1 MPIGTSHLACQ
12 EPRSLY
18 SGDTPHPEQPG
29 SAPPAARSYTRRGLL
44 AAVASSLAWL
54 VGVASLAI
62 APGCKDSK
70 SDGASGSQ
78 SPESTSEF
86 VIGHYGSLTGNTA
99 HFGQDTDK
107 AIRLAVDEVNTGGGL
122 LGKKVKLVTLD
133 DRGDSAEAANAVSR
147 LIDVEKA
154 QAILGEVASSLSLA
168 GGRVAQRRQVPM
180 ISPSSTNPKVTQV
193 GDYIFRVCFLDPFQG
208 KVMADF
214 ARDHLKLD
222 HVAILKDVKN
232 DYSIGLADAFR
243 AAFTAR
249 GGQIAAEQSY
259 SAGDTDFSAQ
269 VTAIKATNAQALYVP
284 GYYAEV
290 GAIARTAQRLGLKVP
305 LMGGDGWDAP
315 DLFTI
320 GGDALEGS
328 FFSNH
333 FAPDV
338 ASARSQKFVSDFKAK
353 YGQEPSGLGALGYD
367 AAAVLFD
374 AVKRSGKTD
383 PKSIRDALAQTK
395 SFEGVSGMITIN
407 DNRDADKSAVIL
419 EIAGGKAKYRA
430 TVAP

>member
-1 MPIGTSHLACQ
+1 MRRLPPQRH
-12 EPRSLY
+12 RS
-18 SGDTPHPEQPG
+18 SPG
-29 SAPPAARSYTRRGLL
+29 SISCSADGRADRRGFLRAAGSILSSALL
-44 AAVASSLAWL
+44 A
-54 VGVASLAI
+54 GVALGGVI
-62 APGCKDSK
+62 GGVGCKDSK
-70 SDGASGSQ
+70 PDGAST
-78 SPESTSEF
+78 STSSATAASNAATTEI

-107 AIRLAVDEVNTGGGL
+107 AIRLAVDEVNAAGGV
-122 LGKKVKLVTLD
+122 LGKKVRVVTLD
-133 DRGDSAEAANAVSR
+133 DRGDSAEAANAVTR

-154 QAILGEVASSLSLA
+154 VTILGEVSSSLSLS

-214 ARDHLKLD
+214 ARDTLKFD
-222 HVAILKDVKN
+222 RVAILKDVKN

-249 GGQIAAEQSY
+249 GGQVAVEQSY

-269 VTAIKATNAQALYVP
+269 ITAIKAANIQGMYVP

-290 GAIARTAQRLGLKVP
+290 GSIARTAQRLGVKVP

-315 DLFTI
+315 DLFQI

-338 ASARSQKFVSDFKAK
+338 ATAKSQKFVSDFKAK
-353 YGQEPSGLGALGYD
+353 YGQDPTGLGALGYD
-367 AAAVLFD
+367 AAGVLF
-374 AVKRSGKTD
+374 AAITKSGKTD
-383 PKSIRDALAQTK
+383 PAGIREALTQVK
-395 SFEGVSGMITIN
+395 NFEGVSGTISMN
-407 DNRDADKSAVIL
+407 ANRDADKSAVIVAI
-419 EIAGGKAKYRA
+419 EGGKAKYRA
-430 TVAP
+430 TVSP